1 MGSCL
6 RAGCRKTWRTVRRNC
21 FHFVWFSLFTQNL
34 DVVPVPNYEAVEG
47 FFDGSHGRADNPS
60 FEGGNKSGATAQD
73 C

>member
-6 RAGCRKTWRTVRRNC
+6 RAGCRKTRPPEIVSTLFG
-21 FHFVWFSLFTQNL
+21 FHCLPRIL
-34 DVVPVPNYEAVEG
+34 DVVPVPNYEAVGG
-47 FFDGSHGRADNPS
+47 FFDGSQGRADNPS